1 MTGITYNASGFDGMT
16 YNVFETITCN
26 GKVVA
31 EHKDTE
37 DEEQNIHFTKLSTEA
52 VDANSELQLTLA
64 DKNAVITDIIYYENL
79 KPGEEYTITGKLFD
93 KTTGLPILDPA
104 VNVNPYEMLD
114 NILEHWV
121 CDQCAERFDS
131 KEEALAHVNAS
142 ATDEHKNTTLV
153 LSFDSDE
160 YNALI
165 ESATMKV
172 TENFI
177 PEETTGHI
185 PVNYEID
192 ATSLA
197 GHTIVAFATITYK
210 GIDMAVHHD
219 LGDEAE
225 TIYVPEI
232 GTTAMDAESS
242 MHVSKADGSVTITD
256 RVEYKNLVT
265 GMDYIMTGHLVDKA
279 TGEPVVDANGSQVT
293 GETKF
298 QPVDTDGYVDV
309 TFTFDGSHLA
319 GHTLVAY
326 EYLAAEYKD
335 NPVIAKHENIGHENQ
350 TIELPKIETKAFDS
364 VTKENVVKAGE
375 KTSITDRVYYHN
387 LQINETYTL
396 KGILIDKATGKAIL
410 DAEGKEV
417 SAEKV
422 FTAKDHD
429 GYVDVEFVF
438 DASAHTGKTLV
449 AFEELFLKGYSIA
462 SHENPDDE
470 EQTVYIPKVSTT
482 AKDKKT
488 GTHMAYADDM
498 VTIIDTVSY
507 SNVAPGTEYTIVGT
521 IVDGETG
528 KILAGPETETFT
540 ADAESGTK
548 EVEFIVKAD
557 KLKGRKVVV
566 FEELQ
571 TKFVTS
577 RKDVETY
584 VCNQCGRVYADK
596 QHAVWHFEDSEEC
609 YDYTATFET
618 IKEYG
623 ENTTIAEHKDL
634 DDVSQTVYIPEIHT
648 TAKDKETNTKLSYG
662 KDVVVVDTIHYKGLQ
677 AGVEYTVSGTL
688 MDKETGKPVTV
699 DGKEVTADAK
709 FTPDK
714 TDGSVDVEFH
724 FDATKYAG
732 HALVAYE
739 ELYVEGKL
747 VADHKNPD
755 DEEQTVYVPEIG
767 TTAVDSATKEHT
779 GAVGE
784 STIIDTVKY
793 HNLVPGL
800 EYTIKGVLMDK
811 KTGEALT
818 YDVSSADDSVVD
830 AVIDAITGNNKKA
843 YTAEAKFTPAGADG
857 TVSLEF
863 KFNAPEGTDIVVF
876 E

>member
-335 NPVIAKHENIGHENQ
+335 NPVIAKHEDIGDEDQ
-350 TIELPKIETKAFDS
+350 TI
-364 VTKENVVKAGE
+364 
-375 KTSITDRVYYHN
+375 
-387 LQINETYTL
+387 
-396 KGILIDKATGKAIL
+396 
-410 DAEGKEV
+410 
-417 SAEKV
+417 
-422 FTAKDHD
+422 
-429 GYVDVEFVF
+429 
-438 DASAHTGKTLV
+438 
-449 AFEELFLKGYSIA
+449 
-462 SHENPDDE
+462 
-470 EQTVYIPKVSTT
+470 
-482 AKDKKT
+482 
-488 GTHMAYADDM
+488 
-498 VTIIDTVSY
+498 
-507 SNVAPGTEYTIVGT
+507 
-521 IVDGETG
+521 
-528 KILAGPETETFT
+528 
-540 ADAESGTK
+540 
-548 EVEFIVKAD
+548 
-557 KLKGRKVVV
+557 
-566 FEELQ
+566 
-571 TKFVTS
+571 
-577 RKDVETY
+577 
-584 VCNQCGRVYADK
+584 
-596 QHAVWHFEDSEEC
+596 
-609 YDYTATFET
+609 
-618 IKEYG
+618 
-623 ENTTIAEHKDL
+623 
-634 DDVSQTVYIPEIHT
+634 
-648 TAKDKETNTKLSYG
+648 
-662 KDVVVVDTIHYKGLQ
+662 
-677 AGVEYTVSGTL
+677 
-688 MDKETGKPVTV
+688 
-699 DGKEVTADAK
+699 
-709 FTPDK
+709 
-714 TDGSVDVEFH
+714 
-724 FDATKYAG
+724 
-732 HALVAYE
+732 
-739 ELYVEGKL
+739 
-747 VADHKNPD
+747 
-755 DEEQTVYVPEIG
+755 
-767 TTAVDSATKEHT
+767 
-779 GAVGE
+779 
-784 STIIDTVKY
+784 
-793 HNLVPGL
+793 
-800 EYTIKGVLMDK
+800 
-811 KTGEALT
+811 
-818 YDVSSADDSVVD
+818 
-830 AVIDAITGNNKKA
+830 
-843 YTAEAKFTPAGADG
+843 
-857 TVSLEF
+857 
-863 KFNAPEGTDIVVF
+863 
-876 E
+876 